1 MAFDLRRIQAEAQA
15 APLASPYP
23 LELSVA
29 VVCDCFR
36 LAGLVPPSA
45 KGRKRAAAGGKAPL
59 REEQTG
65 MLAHLL
71 ATTSLRDETVR
82 ALGGRRVDVTKALAD
97 FFGAIAPLT
106 AEMIQANAFRREEF
120 LRRWIESIGGEVAGE
135 GSAESAERI
144 EQLDYRRTLA
154 EYDRAEK
161 ARKDEAERRARLL
174 KEAAD
179 REAAARGWRE

>member
-1 MAFDLRRIQAEAQA
+1 MAFDLKRIQAEAQA

-23 LELSVA
+23 VQLSLA
-29 VVCDCFR
+29 VVSDCFR

-45 KGRKRAAAGGKAPL
+45 KGRKRTAAGAKAPL
-59 REEQTG
+59 RDEQTG

-82 ALGGRRVDVTKALAD
+82 ALGGGRVDLTKALDD
-97 FFGAIAPLT
+97 FFGAIAPLS

-135 GSAESAERI
+135 GPAESKERI
-144 EQLDYRRTLA
+144 SLLSRPTPTYPILT
-154 EYDRAEK
+154 
-161 ARKDEAERRARLL
+161 RRALSRLL
-174 KEAAD
+174 L
-179 REAAARGWRE
+179 RTI